1 MYVLMYVCKYYKYY
15 AYMYVKEETNI
26 LHTTKRRK
34 ANILWSCLLKHVI
47 EGTIE
52 DEIEV
57 RGIKE

>member
-1 MYVLMYVCKYYKYY
+1 
-15 AYMYVKEETNI
+15 MYVKEETNI

-34 ANILWSCLLKHVI
+34 ANILLWNWLLKHVI